1 MAQRKP
7 LVLDASLKIQ
17 QLQAGDTLATNPD
30 NASATFTSTVVA
42 GEAVYGDAPGSVDQG
57 LASAAA
63 SSKVIGLAPA
73 GVTAAATGDYTYDG
87 IVTLTTGEW
96 DVVTGETGGL
106 TVDLNYYLDDGTA
119 GHMLQEDNVATLL
132 TGDSRV
138 LIGTAIST
146 TEIQLNIQEP
156 ILL

>member
-1 MAQRKP
+1 MSVKKP
-7 LVLDASLKIQ
+7 IVFDASLKLQ

-42 GEAVYGDAPGSVDQG
+42 GEPVYGDAAGSVDAA

-63 SSKVIGLAPA
+63 SSKVIGLAPVA
-73 GVTAAATGDYTYDG
+73 VTAAATGTYTYDG

-96 DVVTGETGGL
+96 DVVTGEVGGL
-106 TVDLNYYLDDGTA
+106 VTDNNYYLSDAAA
-119 GHMLQEDNVATLL
+119 GRLLQEDNVAGL
-132 TGDSRV
+132 TVGDSRV